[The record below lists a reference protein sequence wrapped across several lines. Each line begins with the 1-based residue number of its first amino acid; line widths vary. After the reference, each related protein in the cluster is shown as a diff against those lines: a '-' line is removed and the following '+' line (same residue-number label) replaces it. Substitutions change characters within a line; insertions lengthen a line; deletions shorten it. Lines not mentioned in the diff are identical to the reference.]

1 MTRRIFVL
9 RHGETEFNAD
19 KKLQGHCNSSL
30 TSKGSDQARRV
41 GTTLKQYVEN
51 RPFRVYSSTLGRALQ
66 TSQIVCEELNYSYEN
81 LNKEPRLKEFSLGEW
96 EQRTIPSLE
105 QEIPN
110 LLAQNDWY
118 LQAPNCETYESV
130 RERLSS
136 WLSDVAHDEDIVVVS
151 HGLTGIVLRGL
162 LLGMDYTQV
171 WQQDL
176 PQDAF
181 FIIEDGRITRVNCVD
196 AVAVVWLD

>member
-105 QEIPN
+105 QEVPN

-136 WLSDVAHDEDIVVVS
+136 WLSDVTHDEDIVVVS

-196 AVAVVWLD
+196 TVEVV

>member
-30 TSKGSDQARRV
+30 TSKGCDQARRV

-81 LNKEPRLKEFSLGEW
+81 LDKEPRLKEFSLGEW

-196 AVAVVWLD
+196 TVEVI

>member
-96 EQRTIPSLE
+96 EQRTIPSLVKE
-105 QEIPN
+105 TPN

-196 AVAVVWLD
+196 TVEVV

>member
-19 KKLQGHCNSSL
+19 KSYKVCNSSL
-30 TSKGSDQARRV
+30 TSKGSDQARCV

-105 QEIPN
+105 QKFP
-110 LLAQNDWY
+110 
-118 LQAPNCETYESV
+118 TY
-130 RERLSS
+130 
-136 WLSDVAHDEDIVVVS
+136 
-151 HGLTGIVLRGL
+151 
-162 LLGMDYTQV
+162 
-171 WQQDL
+171 
-176 PQDAF
+176 
-181 FIIEDGRITRVNCVD
+181 
-196 AVAVVWLD
+196 

>member
-51 RPFRVYSSTLGRALQ
+51 RLFRVYSSTLGRALQ

-136 WLSDVAHDEDIVVVS
+136 CLSDVAHDEDIVVVS

-181 FIIEDGRITRVNCVD
+181 FIIEDSRITRVNCVD
-196 AVAVVWLD
+196 AVEVV

>member
-162 LLGMDYTQV
+162 LLGMDYTQL

-196 AVAVVWLD
+196 AVAVV

>member
-30 TSKGSDQARRV
+30 TSKGIDQARRV

-51 RPFRVYSSTLGRALQ
+51 RPFRVYSSTLVRALQ

-196 AVAVVWLD
+196 AVAVV

>member
-30 TSKGSDQARRV
+30 TSKGCDQARRV

-196 AVAVVWLD
+196 AVEVI

>member
-9 RHGETEFNAD
+9 RHGETGFNAD

-181 FIIEDGRITRVNCVD
+181 FIIEDGRLTRVNCVD
-196 AVAVVWLD
+196 AV

>member
-181 FIIEDGRITRVNCVD
+181 FIIEDGLITRVNCVD
-196 AVAVVWLD
+196 TVEVV

>member
-30 TSKGSDQARRV
+30 TSKGCDQARRV

-130 RERLSS
+130 RERLAS

-151 HGLTGIVLRGL
+151 HGLIGIVLRGL

-196 AVAVVWLD
+196 AVEVV

>member
-30 TSKGSDQARRV
+30 ASKGSDQARRV

-196 AVAVVWLD
+196 AVEVV

>member
-181 FIIEDGRITRVNCVD
+181 FIIEDVRITRVNCVD
-196 AVAVVWLD
+196 TIEVV

>member
-136 WLSDVAHDEDIVVVS
+136 WLSDVTYDEDIVVVS

-196 AVAVVWLD
+196 AVEVV

>member
-19 KKLQGHCNSSL
+19 EKLQGHCNSSL

-196 AVAVVWLD
+196 TVEVV

>member
-105 QEIPN
+105 QETPN

-196 AVAVVWLD
+196 TVEVA

>member
-51 RPFRVYSSTLGRALQ
+51 RLFRVYSSTLGRALQ

-196 AVAVVWLD
+196 TIEVV

>member
-66 TSQIVCEELNYSYEN
+66 TSQIVSEELNYSYEN
-81 LNKEPRLKEFSLGEW
+81 LNKDPRLKEFSLGEW

-196 AVAVVWLD
+196 AVEVV

>member
-181 FIIEDGRITRVNCVD
+181 FIIEDGRLTRVNCVG
-196 AVAVVWLD
+196 AVEVV

>member
-181 FIIEDGRITRVNCVD
+181 FIIEDSRITRVNCVD
-196 AVAVVWLD
+196 AVEVV

>member
-130 RERLSS
+130 RDRLSS
-136 WLSDVAHDEDIVVVS
+136 WLSDVTHDEDIVVVS

-196 AVAVVWLD
+196 TVEVV

>member
-105 QEIPN
+105 QEVPN

-136 WLSDVAHDEDIVVVS
+136 WLSDVTHDEDIVVVS

-196 AVAVVWLD
+196 TIEVI

>member
-30 TSKGSDQARRV
+30 TPKGSDQARRV

-105 QEIPN
+105 QEVPN

-136 WLSDVAHDEDIVVVS
+136 WLSDVTHDEDIVVVS

-196 AVAVVWLD
+196 TVEVV

>member
-30 TSKGSDQARRV
+30 TSKGSDQARHV

-81 LNKEPRLKEFSLGEW
+81 LNKESRLKEFSLGEW
-96 EQRTIPSLE
+96 EQRTIPSLV

-136 WLSDVAHDEDIVVVS
+136 WLSDVVHDEDIVVVS

-196 AVAVVWLD
+196 TVEVI

>member
-30 TSKGSDQARRV
+30 TSKGCDQARRV

-136 WLSDVAHDEDIVVVS
+136 WLSDVTHDEDIVVVS

-196 AVAVVWLD
+196 AVAVV

>member
-66 TSQIVCEELNYSYEN
+66 ASQIVCEELNYSYEN

-105 QEIPN
+105 QETPN

-196 AVAVVWLD
+196 TVEVA

>member
-19 KKLQGHCNSSL
+19 KKLQGHCDSSL

-110 LLAQNDWY
+110 LLAQNGWY

-196 AVAVVWLD
+196 AVEVV

>member
-30 TSKGSDQARRV
+30 TSKGCDQARRV

-136 WLSDVAHDEDIVVVS
+136 WLSDVTHDEDIVVVS

-196 AVAVVWLD
+196 AVEVV

>member
-66 TSQIVCEELNYSYEN
+66 TSQVVCEELNYSYEN

-196 AVAVVWLD
+196 TVEVV

>member
-19 KKLQGHCNSSL
+19 KKLQGHCDSSL
-30 TSKGSDQARRV
+30 TLKGSDQARRV
-41 GTTLKQYVEN
+41 GTTLKQHVEN

-81 LNKEPRLKEFSLGEW
+81 LNKESRLKEFSLGEW

-136 WLSDVAHDEDIVVVS
+136 WLSDVVHDEDIVVVS

-196 AVAVVWLD
+196 TVEVV

>member
-19 KKLQGHCNSSL
+19 KKLQGHCDSSL

-105 QEIPN
+105 QEVPN

-136 WLSDVAHDEDIVVVS
+136 WLSDVTHDEDIVVVS

-196 AVAVVWLD
+196 TIEVV

>member
-96 EQRTIPSLE
+96 EQRTIPSL
-105 QEIPN
+105 
-110 LLAQNDWY
+110 
-118 LQAPNCETYESV
+118 
-130 RERLSS
+130 
-136 WLSDVAHDEDIVVVS
+136 
-151 HGLTGIVLRGL
+151 
-162 LLGMDYTQV
+162 
-171 WQQDL
+171 
-176 PQDAF
+176 
-181 FIIEDGRITRVNCVD
+181 
-196 AVAVVWLD
+196 

>member
-96 EQRTIPSLE
+96 EQRTIPSVE

-196 AVAVVWLD
+196 TVEVI

>member
-176 PQDAF
+176 PQNAF

-196 AVAVVWLD
+196 TVEVV

>member
-51 RPFRVYSSTLGRALQ
+51 RPLRVYSSTLGRALQ

-171 WQQDL
+171 WRQDL

-181 FIIEDGRITRVNCVD
+181 FIIEDGRLTRVNCVD
-196 AVAVVWLD
+196 AVEVV

>member
-105 QEIPN
+105 QEVPN

-136 WLSDVAHDEDIVVVS
+136 WLSDVTHDEDIVVVS

-181 FIIEDGRITRVNCVD
+181 FIIEDRRITRVNCVD
-196 AVAVVWLD
+196 TIEVV

>member
-51 RPFRVYSSTLGRALQ
+51 RPFRVYSSTLGRVLQ

-196 AVAVVWLD
+196 AVEVV

>member
-1 MTRRIFVL
+1 M

-181 FIIEDGRITRVNCVD
+181 FIIEDGRIIRVNCVD
-196 AVAVVWLD
+196 TVEVV

>member
-30 TSKGSDQARRV
+30 TSKGCDQARRV

-118 LQAPNCETYESV
+118 LQAPNSETYESV

-181 FIIEDGRITRVNCVD
+181 FIIEDGRLTRVNCVD
-196 AVAVVWLD
+196 AVEVV

>member
-176 PQDAF
+176 PQDA
-181 FIIEDGRITRVNCVD
+181 
-196 AVAVVWLD
+196 